1 MGNGPYQ
8 ALIWLEK
15 QKNEVLQTDIL
26 IQLKSLKQGNP
37 GF

>member
-8 ALIWLEK
+8 ALIWLK
-15 QKNEVLQTDIL
+15 KHKNEVLQTDIL
-26 IQLKSLKQGNP
+26 TQLKSLKQGNP